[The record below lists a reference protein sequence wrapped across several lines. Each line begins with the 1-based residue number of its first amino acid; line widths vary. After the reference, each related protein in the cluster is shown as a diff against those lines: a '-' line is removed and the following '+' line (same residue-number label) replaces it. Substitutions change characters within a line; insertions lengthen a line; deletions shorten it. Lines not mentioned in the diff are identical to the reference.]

1 MKNDKDI
8 KFLTKEPF
16 KLQNKYLKEKEII
29 TKIIDKVSKK
39 TIASELKDALQLEF
53 EKLLLKTKDPVQ
65 LWIRGQVF
73 EDEKFDAVASAFKL
87 KAEEAGYN
95 NHIIKENHDCVID
108 GITYNTDISSN
119 ATFKKNDNNRVALF
133 GVKVGD
139 LVRYQDF
146 GGEGKGNITS
156 IGKNGITVD
165 DGSGVERELILKYDK
180 QDDTKVYAYLKL
192 NENKNTENNMNK
204 ECKCNGNCVC
214 STTKE
219 TNEKVMKTYNGV
231 LAFSF
236 ISAEDVDGAKEE
248 IEGEFD
254 KLKFIFNKEIT
265 MIEGVNENLIDGTHL
280 QKSTVVPGRKKQKGL
295 VVTFTG
301 RKDDWGRKLYKGNNG
316 NMYADVDGII
326 HELTASGEPNVPV
339 SAKIIEPKATPSNM
353 NRAMKITKMAEDLLE
368 EAQSAFWA
376 VVANKYPNA
385 PGDFTPEQT
394 ITFDNACRI
403 AISQWINNNVDVD
416 AITEKK
422 INKVVN
428 EGIYH
433 LQSNYD
439 DFAEFEYYNDMYNLA
454 ERLGFESAQ
463 EAWDKNPKVNV
474 TTNVE
479 EFKIVPEDTPVTEH
493 KQEMMYKNA
502 FQMFEPGE
510 ITEEKEYNDTS
521 LKNLIESDAFLKFS
535 YATLSTGDDEKDL
548 DMIYNNYVKGDDA
561 MKSKLKQFESYTF
574 SILEKFNKSRQLNS
588 SILETLKQYDIQI
601 NEGILSDVVNKIST
615 ALSGLKSKAI
625 QVYQMATSDVKAELK
640 RVFSGMSLKEIADK
654 INAAGITS
662 TEVKAVT
669 ENNEGEG
676 NLKPNSELTLTEKI
690 IKAFSLSA
698 AAAGVVAIIL
708 SIALP
713 EVFKI
718 NYIGNM
724 PTSYL
729 FGIGGATLLLSALGI
744 VSVTQD

>member
-73 EDEKFDAVASAFKL
+73 EDEKFDAVATAFKL

-108 GITYNTDISSN
+108 GVTYNTDISSN
-119 ATFKKNDNNRVALF
+119 ATFKKNDNNRVALY

-204 ECKCNGNCVC
+204 KCKCNGNCVC

-236 ISAEDVDGAKEE
+236 ISTEDVDGAKEE

-280 QKSTVVPGRKKQKGL
+280 QRS
-295 VVTFTG
+295 
-301 RKDDWGRKLYKGNNG
+301 DD
-316 NMYADVDGII
+316 
-326 HELTASGEPNVPV
+326 P
-339 SAKIIEPKATPSNM
+339 TPSNM

-385 PGDFTPEQT
+385 PGDFTPDQT

-439 DFAEFEYYNDMYNLA
+439 DFAEFEYYNDMFNLA

-654 INAAGITS
+654 INAAEITS

-669 ENNEGEG
+669 ENNGPAG

-690 IKAFSLSA
+690 IKAFSLTA

-724 PTSYL
+724 PSSYL